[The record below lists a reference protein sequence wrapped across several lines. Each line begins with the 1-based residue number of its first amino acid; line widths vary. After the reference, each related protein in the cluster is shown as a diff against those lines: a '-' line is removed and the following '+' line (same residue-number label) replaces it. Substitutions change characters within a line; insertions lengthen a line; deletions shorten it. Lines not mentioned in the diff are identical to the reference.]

1 MRGSYGARP
10 AIPGKFAP
18 YLRRWPALEAG
29 ALATH
34 CGAPYWVLLRF
45 EGIGARIRKTTTLG
59 RKRLTMTNNI
69 RLAILVS
76 ALGYF
81 VDVYDLILFSI
92 LRVSSLTDL
101 GYSGDELVTVGSY
114 LLNMQMAGF
123 LVGGVL
129 WGVIGDKIGRIEL
142 LFGSILL
149 YSVGN
154 ILNGFVG
161 QFGAGVDSII
171 SPIDQYAWL
180 RFFTGIGLAGEIGGG
195 ITLVSEL
202 LPKKT
207 RGYGTTIV
215 VATGVAGAVVAA
227 LVSEFFSWRA
237 AYIVG
242 GVMGLCL
249 LALRLSV
256 AESGIFKAM
265 ASQEHIAR
273 GNFFMLF
280 TSWDRFGRYAHSIL
294 VGLPIWYSL
303 AIVVTFS
310 PELAVALGISEP
322 VITGT
327 SVFWFYLG
335 ITIGSVANGLL
346 SQWLQSRKRA
356 VAIFLGGTLLSLA
369 AVFHAPMASAGTF
382 YSWVFV
388 IGFFTA
394 YWAMLVTVAAE
405 QFGTNL
411 RATVATSV
419 PNFVRG
425 ATVPIVALFAYI
437 RPEVGI
443 VNAAEIV
450 GVLVA
455 ALALYAL
462 VMLRETFSVDL
473 DYVETDANPAKQNA
487 S

>member
-1 MRGSYGARP
+1 
-10 AIPGKFAP
+10 
-18 YLRRWPALEAG
+18 
-29 ALATH
+29 
-34 CGAPYWVLLRF
+34 
-45 EGIGARIRKTTTLG
+45 
-59 RKRLTMTNNI
+59 
-69 RLAILVS
+69 
-76 ALGYF
+76 
-81 VDVYDLILFSI
+81 
-92 LRVSSLTDL
+92 
-101 GYSGDELVTVGSY
+101 
-114 LLNMQMAGF
+114 
-123 LVGGVL
+123 
-129 WGVIGDKIGRIEL
+129 

-161 QFGAGVDSII
+161 QFGPGVDAVI
-171 SPIDQYAWL
+171 SPIDQYALL
-180 RFFTGIGLAGEIGGG
+180 RFITGVGLAGEIGGG

-202 LPKKT
+202 LPKNT

-215 VATGVAGAVVAA
+215 VATGVAGAVAAA
-227 LVSEFFSWRA
+227 LVYEYFSWRW

-242 GVMGLCL
+242 GLLGLSL
-249 LALRLSV
+249 LALRMSV
-256 AESGIFKAM
+256 AESGIFKAL
-265 ASQEHIAR
+265 AGQGHVSR

-280 TSWDRFGRYAHSIL
+280 TSWDRFGRYANSIL

-310 PELAVALGISEP
+310 PELAVAFGITET
-322 VITGT
+322 VVTGT
-327 SVFWFYLG
+327 SVFWFYCG

-356 VAIFLGGTLLSLA
+356 VAIFLIGTLVSLG
-369 AVFHAPMASAGTF
+369 AVFHTPMTNAATL
-382 YSWVFV
+382 YSWIFV

-425 ATVPIVALFAYI
+425 ATVPIVALFTYL
-437 RPEVGI
+437 RPDVGI
-443 VNAAEIV
+443 INAAEIL
-450 GVLVA
+450 GLLVA
-455 ALALYAL
+455 VLALYAL

-473 DYVETDANPAKQNA
+473 DYVETDAKPAKQA
-487 S
+487 G

>member
-1 MRGSYGARP
+1 MS
-10 AIPGKFAP
+10 
-18 YLRRWPALEAG
+18 
-29 ALATH
+29 
-34 CGAPYWVLLRF
+34 
-45 EGIGARIRKTTTLG
+45 
-59 RKRLTMTNNI
+59 NNV

-92 LRVSSLTDL
+92 LRTSSLTDL
-101 GYSGDELVTVGSY
+101 GLSGDELVSVGAY
-114 LLNMQMAGF
+114 LLNMQMFGF

-149 YSVGN
+149 YSIGN

-161 QFGAGVDSII
+161 MFGPTVDSVI

-180 RFFTGIGLAGEIGGG
+180 RLITGIGLAGEIGGG

-202 LPKKT
+202 LPKKS

-215 VATGVAGAVVAA
+215 VATGVAGAVVAGA
-227 LVSEFFSWRA
+227 VYEYFSWRM

-242 GVMGLCL
+242 GVMGLGL

-256 AESGIFKAM
+256 AESGIFKAL
-265 ASQEHIAR
+265 ADKEHIAR

-280 TSWDRFGRYAHSIL
+280 TSWDRFSRYINCIL

-303 AIVVTFS
+303 GIVVTFS
-310 PELAVALGISEP
+310 PELGPALGITEP
-322 VITGT
+322 LIAGT
-327 SVFWFYLG
+327 SVFWFYCG
-335 ITIGSVANGLL
+335 ITSGSVANGLF
-346 SQWLQSRKRA
+346 SQWVQSRKL
-356 VAIFLGGTLLSLA
+356 AIGVFLFLTLASLA
-369 AVFHAPMASAGTF
+369 VIFHVPLATATQFYTAVF
-382 YSWVFV
+382 VL
-388 IGFFTA
+388 GFFTA
-394 YWAMLVTVAAE
+394 YWAMLVTISAE

-425 ATVPIVALFAYI
+425 ATVPAVMLFTYFK
-437 RPEVGI
+437 PHTGI

-450 GVLVA
+450 AGLVA
-455 ALALYAL
+455 ILALYAFFS
-462 VMLRETFSVDL
+462 LRETFHVDL
-473 DYVETDANPAKQNA
+473 DYVETDAKPARQT

>member
-1 MRGSYGARP
+1 MS
-10 AIPGKFAP
+10 
-18 YLRRWPALEAG
+18 
-29 ALATH
+29 
-34 CGAPYWVLLRF
+34 
-45 EGIGARIRKTTTLG
+45 
-59 RKRLTMTNNI
+59 NNV

-101 GYSGDELVTVGSY
+101 GLSGDELVSVGGY
-114 LLNMQMAGF
+114 LLNAQMGGF
-123 LVGGVL
+123 LVGGVV
-129 WGVIGDKIGRIEL
+129 WGIIGDKIGRIEL

-161 QFGAGVDSII
+161 QFGPGVDAVI
-171 SPIDQYAWL
+171 SPIDQYALL
-180 RFFTGIGLAGEIGGG
+180 RFVTGVGLAGEIGGG

-202 LPKKT
+202 LPKNT

-227 LVSEFFSWRA
+227 LVYELFSWRS

-242 GVMGLCL
+242 GVMGLAL

-256 AESGIFKAM
+256 AESGIFKAL
-265 ASQEHIAR
+265 AEKEHVAR
-273 GNFFMLF
+273 GNFFSLF
-280 TSWDRFGRYAHSIL
+280 TSWDRFSRYANCIL

-303 AIVVTFS
+303 GIVVTFS
-310 PELAVALGISEP
+310 PELGPALGITEK
-322 VITGT
+322 IIAGT
-327 SVFWFYLG
+327 SVFWFYCG
-335 ITIGSVANGLL
+335 ITLGSVANGLV
-346 SQWLQSRKRA
+346 SQWLKSRKMA
-356 VAIFLGGTLLSLA
+356 IGIFLIGTLASLGVIFHFPLATA
-369 AVFHAPMASAGTF
+369 AQFYTVVFF
-382 YSWVFV
+382 

-394 YWAMLVTVAAE
+394 YWAMMVTVAAE

-425 ATVPIVALFAYI
+425 ATVLTVILFEAL
-437 RPEVGI
+437 RPQAGI
-443 VNAAEIV
+443 VGSAEVV
-450 GVLVA
+450 GLLVA
-455 ALALYAL
+455 AFALLALAS
-462 VMLRETFSVDL
+462 LRETFHVDL
-473 DYVETDANPAKQNA
+473 DYLETDAKAARQA
-487 S
+487 AE